1 MDTRG
6 GAPQFCLLMFSGLMW
21 FIKPAT
27 LSSTHPVH
35 PATGIVRYE
44 VAEKCVSK
52 LPEELLRSL
61 PFTILFKRTDAAAV
75 RDPVLVSRWLDPVVI
90 PVSSG
95 L

>member
-44 VAEKCVSK
+44 VAEKCV
-52 LPEELLRSL
+52 EAAR
-61 PFTILFKRTDAAAV
+61 RAAALAAIHN
-75 RDPVLVSRWLDPVVI
+75 PFQAH
-90 PVSSG
+90 
-95 L
+95 